1 MRHKETGAALLMAL
15 AAVIIVSALGMS
27 MATIVMCSIRSDR
40 RSSARDELLNAAE
53 AGVAF
58 AVWKLGEDAAWG
70 GGSGVPVPGGKCDVS
85 VKGGA
90 DGTCAI
96 TSRTSRGN
104 RTCAV
109 RVTVR
114 RVGGRGY
121 RIIGWTFLPRNQA
134 AKR

>member
-1 MRHKETGAALLMAL
+1 MMRHKEAGAALLMAL

-40 RSSARDELLNAAE
+40 RSSARDSLMNAAE

-58 AVWKLGEDAAWG
+58 AVWKLGDDPAWRG
-70 GGSGVPVPGGKCDVS
+70 GAGVPVPGGKCDIS
-85 VKGGA
+85 VKAGRG
-90 DGTCAI
+90 GTCAI

-114 RVGGRGY
+114 RIADRGY
-121 RIIGWTFLPRNQA
+121 RVVRWRLLPQGEPA
-134 AKR
+134 E